1 MPARDPHRNPAIAV
15 GAIAE
20 TMMSRRRSLIAGA
33 LLAALLSTIAVTVV
47 TQLWNVDLHVP
58 FQYAHAPRDDE
69 QDATLDMMLIKNVHE
84 AGWFN
89 RNPKLNAPFKQEWA
103 EWPMGG
109 DLLAYGIKKGIVDT
123 TGDVPLTFNLFWL
136 LTFPLIALVAFPVL
150 RSLRCS
156 WSTAVVGAVLFS
168 LAPYHFRNGVAHEN
182 LAFYVGIPIIV
193 LLCMKVLGPDSGLPP
208 VRAFRHRTA
217 WWRIRW
223 LLLGTVLIGVTGIY
237 YLAFLL
243 SLLVICATVGALA
256 HRRPGRLVMA
266 LVFGAVG
273 LGASALAN
281 LPTLLFRAQ
290 RATNILGVPDRQL
303 GVAEFYPLR
312 IVELLS
318 PVTAHRFGPFAALA
332 DRLYEP
338 GLQGLGTAQLGLAA
352 AIGFVIA
359 IVALL
364 VRVVRRGDR
373 RGWTYEARLGI
384 VILASLILATKG
396 GVSRALEL
404 TGLGGI
410 RAWTRIAIVVA
421 FACIVVFAR
430 LLDRVRVGIV
440 RRATGRSWRRP
451 RLAWVSILAVVLVG
465 CVLDQSSPA
474 LMPNPTNS
482 NAAMA
487 NAAARE
493 HRWHADAAFV
503 ARLER
508 RLARGAMV
516 FQLPVADFPEHG
528 VVERMSAHDPI
539 KEGYLHSRSLRWS
552 AGGIRGRSGEW
563 QWPASVLHA
572 HELVRGLSAMGFS
585 GLMVDRSGFPD
596 DGVVEMKKLRRL
608 LGAPIVTSDR
618 RLVAWDLRSAAA
630 ASLSG
635 MSSAARHRLVRQMLD
650 APRLYLATDA
660 HPIVNR
666 GKAVEIC
673 ARGAL
678 SLVNP
683 GRKAVLRSLIVKLD
697 SRLSDASG
705 GHVII
710 GRRSVPIAADGLSK
724 TMSIKVAPGT
734 TTIKI
739 LVETPGVRCE
749 SAVPDTLPNV
759 AAKLR
764 LVRK

>member
-1 MPARDPHRNPAIAV
+1 MVAV
-15 GAIAE
+15 GTIGAI
-20 TMMSRRRSLIAGA
+20 TRVMKSRRRTLVAGA

-47 TQLWNVDLHVP
+47 TQLWNADLRVP
-58 FQYAHAPRDDE
+58 FQYTHAPRDDE

-84 AGWFN
+84 TGWFN
-89 RNPKLNAPFKQEWA
+89 SNPKLNAPFKQEWA

-109 DLLAYGIKKGIVDT
+109 DLLAYGIKKGIVDA

-136 LTFPLIALVAFPVL
+136 LTFPLTALVAFPVM
-150 RSLRCS
+150 RALRCS
-156 WSTAVVGAVLFS
+156 WSTALVGAVLFS
-168 LAPYHFRNGVAHEN
+168 LAPYHFRNGAAHEN

-193 LLCMKVLGPDSGLPP
+193 LLCMKVLGPDSGLPS
-208 VRAFRHRTA
+208 VSAFRHRAA

-223 LLLGTVLIGVTGIY
+223 LLLGTVLLGVTGIY

-243 SLLVICATVGALA
+243 SLLAICATVGALA

-266 LVFGAVG
+266 LLFGVVG
-273 LGASALAN
+273 LGASVLAN
-281 LPTLLFRAQ
+281 LPTLLFRAHH
-290 RATNILGVPDRQL
+290 ATNILGVPDRRL

-359 IVALL
+359 IVAVL
-364 VRVVRRGDR
+364 VRVVRGGDR
-373 RGWTYEARLGI
+373 RGWTFEARLGV

-421 FACIVVFAR
+421 FASIVVFAR
-430 LLDRVRVGIV
+430 LLDRLRVRVARWV
-440 RRATGRSWRRP
+440 ARRAWRRP

-465 CVLDQSSPA
+465 GVFDQASPA
-474 LMPNPTNS
+474 LMPNPTTS
-482 NAAMA
+482 TAARENAS
-487 NAAARE
+487 ARE
-493 HRWHADAAFV
+493 HRWKADAAFV
-503 ARLER
+503 ASLER
-508 RLARGAMV
+508 HLPRAAMV

-572 HELVRGLSAMGFS
+572 RELVRGLSAMGFS
-585 GLMVDRSGFPD
+585 GLMVDRLGFPD
-596 DGVVEMKKLRRL
+596 DGVVEVKKLRRW
-608 LGAPIVTSDR
+608 LGAPIVTSGR

-630 ASLSG
+630 SPLSG
-635 MSSAARHRLVRQMLD
+635 MSSTVRHDLVRRMLD

-660 HPIVNR
+660 DPIVNR
-666 GKAVEIC
+666 GETHEIC
-673 ARGAL
+673 ARGSI

-683 GRKAVLRSLIVKLD
+683 GRATVKRNLAVRLKR
-697 SRLSDASG
+697 RLSNAAY
-705 GHVII
+705 GHLTL
-710 GRRSVPIAADGLSK
+710 GSRSVSIRADGLSQR
-724 TMSIKVAPGT
+724 MLIDVAPGT
-734 TTIKI
+734 TKIKVS
-739 LVETPGVRCE
+739 VETRGVRCE
-749 SAVPDTLPNV
+749 SAPPDTLPSV
-759 AAKLR
+759 SATLR
-764 LVRK
+764 LNR